1 MNPKSSELRRLLK
14 AGEFLYL
21 PSAATP
27 IEGMIT
33 EAAGCKA
40 AYTGGY
46 ASGASS
52 AISEPLL
59 TMTEQIRIARD
70 VANAIQIPLI
80 ADAGAG
86 FGEPLHTTRTVREFV
101 KAGIA
106 GIHIEDQVFPKRAHY
121 HRYQVEVIPT
131 DEFVDKIGWACQQRD
146 AVDKDFVIIARSD
159 ACRALG
165 LDEAIGRINVAAS
178 VGADLGLMFP
188 RSYED
193 AVEAPRRSKL
203 PLVYVQ
209 SRGNRDGRPIYS
221 NSELEAMGYCANID
235 AQILIGVGV
244 HFWQQAL
251 REIVETGKYT
261 GIAESSFLKL
271 RKNIEDLIGL
281 EEHYDIE
288 QRTVQKDGRPA

>member
-1 MNPKSSELRRLLK
+1 MNPKSSELRRLLR

-27 IEGMIT
+27 MEGLIT
-33 EAAGCKA
+33 EAAGCQA

-70 VANAIQIPLI
+70 VANSIKIPLI

-159 ACRALG
+159 SCRALG
-165 LDEAIGRINVAAS
+165 LDEAIDRINAAAS

-221 NSELEAMGYCANID
+221 NSELKGMGYCANID

-244 HFWQQAL
+244 HFWQKAL
-251 REIVETGKYT
+251 REIVETGNYT
-261 GIAESSFLKL
+261 GIAESSFLTL

-281 EEHYDIE
+281 EEHYNIE